1 MYRRFIKPLCD
12 RVAALFLLLLLSPL
26 LVLVAILIWVAT
38 KGSPFFLQTRP
49 GLHNELF
56 TIYKFKTMTDERD
69 ADGNLLPDDDR
80 LTWIGNI
87 VRLTSVDELPQLLN
101 VVKGDMSFIG
111 PRPLLVR
118 YLPLYSDAQRRRHL
132 VTPGISGWAQVNG
145 RNVISWTRKLEL
157 DVTQSF
163 EDVLSGVKAKSLL
176 LRHLAICQVFG
187 ITRKGGFFLS
197 SSARKMDIMNSD
209 ARGFRMLEN

>member
-111 PRPLLVR
+111 PRPWLPRQVARFSPHRQEVR
-118 YLPLYSDAQRRRHL
+118 GSVR
-132 VTPGISGWAQVNG
+132 PGITGLAQCMG
-145 RNVISWTRKLEL
+145 RSSLPRAKRLSYDLWYARHVSLQTDLFIFFRSIYKVLKHDDVKPAL
-157 DVTQSF
+157 DPSQTN
-163 EDVLSGVKAKSLL
+163 ED
-176 LRHLAICQVFG
+176 
-187 ITRKGGFFLS
+187 
-197 SSARKMDIMNSD
+197 
-209 ARGFRMLEN
+209 